1 MVDLELYEIV
11 HERNPLRET
20 CVMMVDGRMQVPWY
34 YTGVTLYFARHTGS
48 LFFSLNAD
56 CIVQLDDMSTRW
68 WLPLRQD
75 ESYNSMILQ
84 KIAHS
89 ERQYSIHGPS
99 SLPLSKMLYDVILH
113 KVLYDDSITENK
125 SWRESLEPLMLKYL
139 TRHTIDQDA
148 QWVDHIIE
156 DGWTQTEGVFSVP

>member
-1 MVDLELYEIV
+1 
-11 HERNPLRET
+11 
-20 CVMMVDGRMQVPWY
+20 
-34 YTGVTLYFARHTGS
+34 
-48 LFFSLNAD
+48 
-56 CIVQLDDMSTRW
+56 
-68 WLPLRQD
+68 
-75 ESYNSMILQ
+75 
-84 KIAHS
+84 
-89 ERQYSIHGPS
+89 
-99 SLPLSKMLYDVILH
+99 MLYDVILH